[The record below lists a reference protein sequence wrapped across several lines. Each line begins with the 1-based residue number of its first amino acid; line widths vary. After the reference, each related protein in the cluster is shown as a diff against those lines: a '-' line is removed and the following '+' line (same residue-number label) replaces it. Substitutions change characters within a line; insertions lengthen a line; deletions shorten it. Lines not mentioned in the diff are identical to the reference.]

1 MATRRT
7 PEEIEAIVDHCVE
20 LEQSGG
26 DILAY
31 LWSENYMTP
40 RATWCNFQREWL
52 GRKPYEYTD
61 GKPKKE
67 RKIMSTTRVK
77 LTDEDRMKTCLIA
90 IRGGDPRKHLESLG
104 SSDPQGTWSKVK
116 AWCADKHPEVFAKIP
131 KRITVTDEAPT
142 VKVSGPIRIETPETN
157 KVQVVE
163 KPEKTFEAVKKEI
176 MDIPQ
181 VTVAD
186 AMRNC
191 QDAADTFFGECEKM
205 GLKTDTQKITK
216 PVVFDGFTIRA
227 VSGVYGRY
235 SYSETRSAYID
246 YENNDGDELSMTLE
260 QWRGFLDELKH
271 AARVMGVE
279 L

>member
-26 DILAY
+26 DILGY
-31 LWSENYMTP
+31 LWSENYLTP
-40 RATWCNFQREWL
+40 RATWFNFQREWL

-67 RKIMSTTRVK
+67 RKIMSITRVK
-77 LTDEDRMKTCLIA
+77 LTDEERMKTCLIA
-90 IRGGDPRKHLESLG
+90 IRGGDPRKHLESIG

-142 VKVSGPIRIETPETN
+142 VKVSGPIVIETPEAN
-157 KVQVVE
+157 KVQVME
-163 KPEKTFEAVKKEI
+163 KPEKTL
-176 MDIPQ
+176 
-181 VTVAD
+181 AD
-186 AMRNC
+186 AMTGMKN
-191 QDAADTFFGECEKM
+191 AADTFFGECEKM
-205 GLKTDTQKITK
+205 GLNLEEKKITK

-246 YENNDGDELSMTLE
+246 YEDNEGDELSMTLE
-260 QWRGFLDELKH
+260 QWRGFIDELKH
-271 AARVMGVE
+271 AAQVMGVE